1 MQRLLT
7 SSVLGHS
14 PAHKTL
20 YLIVSKPAINIL
32 HPAIKIYKQEEIPL
46 KRYLSRSSSKVLN
59 NLDTSIF

>member
-14 PAHKTL
+14 PAHKAP

-46 KRYLSRSSSKVLN
+46 KRYLSRSSSKV
-59 NLDTSIF
+59 